1 MLQGILVV
9 SGVGLAA
16 GVLLV
21 IASKF
26 MFVPVDETAEKVRA
40 CLPGANCGAC
50 GFAGCDGYADALA
63 KKDGTVKPNL
73 CTPGGEAAAKGIC
86 EVLDIPFEGVKA
98 VKSMIRCTGDFD
110 TSVYQMDYEG
120 PKTCKA
126 CSTFFQGRRSC
137 EIGRAS
143 CRERV

>member
-26 MFVPVDETAEKVRA
+26 MFVPVDETAEKIRA

-50 GFAGCDGYADALA
+50 GYAGCDGYADALS
-63 KKDGTVKPNL
+63 KRDGAVIRVLSSLTSAPL
-73 CTPGGEAAAKGIC
+73 AAK
-86 EVLDIPFEGVKA
+86 PPPRAFA
-98 VKSMIRCTGDFD
+98 RCW
-110 TSVYQMDYEG
+110 
-120 PKTCKA
+120 
-126 CSTFFQGRRSC
+126 
-137 EIGRAS
+137 AS
-143 CRERV
+143 PLRG

>member
-26 MFVPVDETAEKVRA
+26 MFVPVDETAEKIRA

-50 GFAGCDGYADALA
+50 GFAGCDGYAAA
-63 KKDGTVKPNL
+63 WDGTAQRL
-73 CTPGGEAAAKGIC
+73 WACGGGCQGCEQHCPGQKEAG
-86 EVLDIPFEGVKA
+86 
-98 VKSMIRCTGDFD
+98 
-110 TSVYQMDYEG
+110 
-120 PKTCKA
+120 
-126 CSTFFQGRRSC
+126 
-137 EIGRAS
+137 
-143 CRERV
+143 